1 MGEEKIKKE
10 LLDLYS
16 KWRVSEKSFFEKL
29 KLNHDFKKLEKEQR
43 KLIAKKFSDFAKID
57 TPLTEKEILE
67 LEEYYNNTFI

>member
-29 KLNHDFKKLEKEQR
+29 KLNHDFKKLEK
-43 KLIAKKFSDFAKID
+43 KANK
-57 TPLTEKEILE
+57 TYNKEI
-67 LEEYYNNTFI
+67 F

>member
-1 MGEEKIKKE
+1 MGEKKFKKE

-29 KLNHDFKKLEKEQR
+29 KLNRDFKKLEKEQI
-43 KLIAKKFSDFAKID
+43 KLITKKFSEFAKID
-57 TPLTEKEILE
+57 TPLTEQEILE

>member
-1 MGEEKIKKE
+1 MGEEKIQNE

-16 KWRVSEKSFFEKL
+16 KWRVSEKRFFEKL
-29 KLNHDFKKLEKEQR
+29 NLNHDFKKLEKEQI
-43 KLIAKKFSDFAKID
+43 KLITKKFSEFAKID

>member
-16 KWRVSEKSFFEKL
+16 KWRVSEKIFFEKL
-29 KLNHDFKKLEKEQR
+29 KLNHDFKKLEKEQI
-43 KLIAKKFSDFAKID
+43 KLITKKFSEFAKID

>member
-16 KWRVSEKSFFEKL
+16 KWSVSENSFFEKL
-29 KLNHDFKKLEKEQR
+29 KLNHYFKMLEKEQI
-43 KLIAKKFSDFAKID
+43 KLITKKFSEFAKID

>member
-29 KLNHDFKKLEKEQR
+29 N
-43 KLIAKKFSDFAKID
+43 
-57 TPLTEKEILE
+57 
-67 LEEYYNNTFI
+67 

>member
-16 KWRVSEKSFFEKL
+16 KWRVSEKSFFKKL
-29 KLNHDFKKLEKEQR
+29 KLNHDFKKLEKEQI
-43 KLIAKKFSDFAKID
+43 KLITKKFSKFAKID